1 MSGKKILVVLD
12 DISKNENVLN
22 FIQNYFDV
30 KENLIIGVQLKSSTK
45 EFRNVEKDTVL
56 KENLNDFYKQASFS
70 QARFVVHMAEPYAID
85 DLLFES
91 SFADLLI
98 LSTKAY
104 SSRLQDGKGEELLS
118 RLLEPSSC
126 PLVVVPSHF
135 QKVQNIIM
143 YYERNNNSFES
154 IKMFCYLFPELA
166 DSVDVTLVT
175 QMNCDECAQNPM
187 EEKLLVEFLKQHC
200 RRLAVHK
207 IDEEEKDYIMTVLEI
222 TTNTLVVTGLEN
234 TVDADNSIFLRNAK
248 SNDALADLM
257 AFVAK

>member
-1 MSGKKILVVLD
+1 MSGKKIIVVLD
-12 DISKNENVLN
+12 DISKNENVLH

-30 KENLIIGVQLKSSTK
+30 KENLIIGVQLKSSPK
-45 EFRNVEKDTVL
+45 DPRNADKDALL
-56 KENLNDFYKQASFS
+56 KQNMNEFYKQASFS
-70 QARFVVHMAEPYAID
+70 QARFVVHMAEPYAIG

-98 LSTKAY
+98 LSTHAY
-104 SSRLQDGKGEELLS
+104 SSRLHTGVDEQELS
-118 RLLEPSSC
+118 HLLEPSSC

-135 QKVQNIIM
+135 QKVQNIVM

-166 DSVDVTLVT
+166 ESVDVTLVT
-175 QMNCDECAQNPM
+175 QINCNECAQNPM

-200 RRLAVHK
+200 KRLAVHK
-207 IDEEEKDYIMTVLEI
+207 IDEEEKDYILTVLDI

-234 TVDADNSIFLRNAK
+234 TVDADNSIFLKNRK
-248 SNDALADLM
+248 SKDAIANLM